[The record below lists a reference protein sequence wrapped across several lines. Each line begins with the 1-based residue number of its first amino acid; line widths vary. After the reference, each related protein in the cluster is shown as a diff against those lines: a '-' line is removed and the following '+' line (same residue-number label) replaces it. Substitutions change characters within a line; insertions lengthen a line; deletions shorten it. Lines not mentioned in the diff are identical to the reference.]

1 MSICEMVKTLKLSV
15 RQEREAMSICEMVK
29 TLKWYY
35 LHNMR
40 EIGREKAMSIC
51 EMVKTLKQY
60 YLHNMR
66 EREGYVH
73 M

>member
-1 MSICEMVKTLKLSV
+1 MSP
-15 RQEREAMSICEMVK
+15 
-29 TLKWYY
+29 
-35 LHNMR
+35 
-40 EIGREKAMSIC
+40 C

-66 EREGYVH
+66 EREAMSICEMVKTLKLYYLHNMRKREREREGYVP

>member
-1 MSICEMVKTLKLSV
+1 MSL
-15 RQEREAMSICEMVK
+15 
-29 TLKWYY
+29 
-35 LHNMR
+35 
-40 EIGREKAMSIC
+40 C

-66 EREGYVH
+66 EREREGYVP